1 MTVLGIL
8 GGIGPESTIEYYR
21 QLLEGHR
28 RRRPDGSAPPIV
40 IVSIDMQR
48 QLHLIGTGD
57 LAAATAYLAAEL
69 DRLVRAGAD
78 VALLA
83 SNTPHVVFDE
93 LRRRT
98 AIPLLSIVEA
108 TCAEATARGL
118 TRLGLLGTSFTMQ
131 GRFYA
136 EVFARAGMTVVA
148 PDPDEQAYVHEAYM
162 GELVLG
168 VVRHE
173 TRHRLV
179 GIVAGLEGRHGIE
192 AVILGGTD
200 LTPMFREES
209 VGGIQILDTTKIHVE
224 AALAA
229 CWPASD
235 PGIVQA

>member
-8 GGIGPESTIEYYR
+8 GGVGPESTIEYYR
-21 QLLEGHR
+21 QLLDGYR

-57 LAAATAYLAAEL
+57 LAAAADYLTAEL

-93 LRRRT
+93 LRERT

-108 TCAEATARGL
+108 TCAEAATRGL
-118 TRLGLLGTSFTMQ
+118 TRLGLLGTSFTVQ
-131 GRFYA
+131 GRFYP
-136 EVFARAGMTVVA
+136 EVFSRAGMTVVA
-148 PDPDEQAYVHEAYM
+148 PDPEAQAWLDEAYM
-162 GELVLG
+162 GELVNG
-168 VVRHE
+168 IIRSE
-173 TRHRLV
+173 TRDRLV
-179 GIVAGLEGRHGIE
+179 GIVAGLEQRHGIQG
-192 AVILGGTD
+192 VILGGTD

-209 VGGIQILDTTKIHVE
+209 VGGIQILDTTRIHVQ

-229 CWPASD
+229 CWPASS
-235 PGIVQA
+235 

>member
-8 GGIGPESTIEYYR
+8 GGVGPESTIEYYR
-21 QLLEGHR
+21 QLLDGYR

-57 LAAATAYLAAEL
+57 LAAAADYLTAEL

-93 LRRRT
+93 LRERT

-108 TCAEATARGL
+108 TCAEAATRGL
-118 TRLGLLGTSFTMQ
+118 TRLGLLGTSFTVQ
-131 GRFYA
+131 GRFYP
-136 EVFARAGMTVVA
+136 EVFSRAGMTVVA
-148 PDPDEQAYVHEAYM
+148 PDPEAQAWVDEAYM
-162 GELVLG
+162 GELVNG
-168 VVRHE
+168 IIRSE
-173 TRHRLV
+173 TRDRLV
-179 GIVAGLEGRHGIE
+179 GIVAGLEQRHGIQG
-192 AVILGGTD
+192 VILGGTD

-209 VGGIQILDTTKIHVE
+209 VGGIQILDTTRIHVQ

-229 CWPASD
+229 CWPASS
-235 PGIVQA
+235 